1 MSGEGGA
8 TEARHPTG
16 LSWPKPPYQVVR
28 GLKLRQRI
36 AGWFLIVLCSLIL
49 VGMLGGYFGMTTE
62 GRALLFDTALSLGL
76 GAPLE
81 GSRIEPGAC
90 DYYQTT
96 GRYGSSG
103 YDCELTVVRPRPGG
117 GSERILLSIDVSRP
131 EMAERYREAANLFG
145 IVGIRWP
152 AGVIANRWMQAALI
166 LVAAVIL
173 GWIVH
178 FVGGMLKEERRLIRA
193 GRRGTIVPAD
203 LLYGK
208 AYGREDGC
216 AAGLALLLRRC
227 QAAAAA
233 SPARCPAGRCSST
246 AWSRAAPR

>member
-16 LSWPKPPYQVVR
+16 LSWPKPPYQIVR

-103 YDCELTVVRPRPGG
+103 YDCELTVVRPRP
-117 GSERILLSIDVSRP
+117 
-131 EMAERYREAANLFG
+131 
-145 IVGIRWP
+145 
-152 AGVIANRWMQAALI
+152 
-166 LVAAVIL
+166 
-173 GWIVH
+173 
-178 FVGGMLKEERRLIRA
+178 
-193 GRRGTIVPAD
+193 
-203 LLYGK
+203 
-208 AYGREDGC
+208 
-216 AAGLALLLRRC
+216 
-227 QAAAAA
+227 AAAA
-233 SPARCPAGRCSST
+233 SASSFRSTCLVRRWRSAIGRRRTSSALSGSAGRQGSSPIDGC
-246 AWSRAAPR
+246 RRP